1 MRQNICGNWYRAFVW
16 KYHHSDTRCYILD
29 TIILMDPFHLMVFYG
44 SMVLRYDF
52 WCVLLSC
59 IQITVFLTQ
68 ALCVTLCWPRVT
80 WGKSVYV
87 SWDEHLFVTLSIQK
101 SYCPKPT
108 LFPVTAIIHRLWSLP
123 EKSLIEESA
132 EGNNFS
138 TVVQLCECKSLWSID
153 HRV

>member
-29 TIILMDPFHLMVFYG
+29 TIILMDPFHLMVFYC
-44 SMVLRYDF
+44 SMVLRYVF

-80 WGKSVYV
+80 WGKSGYV